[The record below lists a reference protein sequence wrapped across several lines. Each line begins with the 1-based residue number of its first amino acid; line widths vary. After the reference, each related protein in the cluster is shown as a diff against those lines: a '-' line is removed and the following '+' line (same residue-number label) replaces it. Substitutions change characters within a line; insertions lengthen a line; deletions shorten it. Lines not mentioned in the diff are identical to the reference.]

1 MKIQT
6 FGIEPQLNIGYLLCD
21 PPLECSKCDKAPCQ
35 MDECTFE
42 LPFDVTIRIPGYGL
56 LFVKKGFVF
65 DGASIPRFFWRATYY
80 PIHSR
85 IIVAALAHDALY
97 ASEMLPRETADWI
110 FLCILEAYGVSWL
123 KRNEMYSAVRLCGG
137 SVWKDHT
144 LQSIE
149 AARELVSFI
158 PEEEGGAV

>member
-21 PPLECSKCDKAPCQ
+21 PPLECSKCDRATCQ
-35 MDECTFE
+35 MDNGLFK

-56 LFVKKGFVF
+56 LFVKKGFVS

-80 PIHSR
+80 PTHHR

-110 FLCILEAYGVSWL
+110 FLLILEAYGVPWL
-123 KRNEMYSAVRLCGG
+123 KRNEMYSAVRLRGG
-137 SVWKDHT
+137 SVWKKHT
-144 LQSIE
+144 IQSVE

-158 PEEEGGAV
+158 PEQEGVPA